1 MVLLQ
6 ASQWKAKALWVSLT
20 YGLTGLGW
28 KQSCKRNPRIP
39 TSRCFMRSFSFHCAW
54 LSVSSFILH
63 FTLMETQPG
72 LPSAAKFRQA
82 EKFRILL
89 TINLKA
95 LRLFFH
101 SQLQLEHSMTP
112 CQLRFSHLRFRYEIL
127 IQKKKKKT
135 HPNVINTSINIIC
148 NKSLWCLGGQL

>member
-1 MVLLQ
+1 
-6 ASQWKAKALWVSLT
+6 
-20 YGLTGLGW
+20 
-28 KQSCKRNPRIP
+28 
-39 TSRCFMRSFSFHCAW
+39 
-54 LSVSSFILH
+54 
-63 FTLMETQPG
+63 METQPG

-127 IQKKKKKT
+127 IKKKKKK
-135 HPNVINTSINIIC
+135 PNVINTSINIIG